1 MSPNPPITPSSTSH
15 SNGSPLTTLTS
26 PQSSGRS
33 SSGHQTQKPVHILP
47 SSPPGSSHYRKKS
60 FNSGPIPLAL
70 STDRSPMP
78 SQATS
83 PVSSPYGSPPN
94 VSANYISMIA
104 RKNSTSES
112 SAFNPRELYR
122 RSESYSALQARAMM
136 NLNNSSTDLMP
147 SPQTNPR
154 DYPMR
159 QQDSY
164 EHELPPHDI
173 HSEQDQ
179 YFAQHQHTRRE
190 KHKRESFYAAL
201 QNSDQGAGGGNAYG
215 PSYQEETQKPA
226 KIQSRAVSPQNSNG
240 ALPSGSRSKDSTATT
255 PTEQRNHPTPPA
267 RSRSRTPAG
276 SVSGSGSS
284 IQANLSL
291 PHKSHTPRQHSGEI
305 QPILRKTTTP
315 MVDETM
321 TSFFQ
326 GHSDVHHSSSSSP
339 SNQSGEYQQTQ
350 IMGEAIPVPVADITK
365 HLSGL
370 EFNEQNSLAVPMQS
384 DTGVRTAHLR
394 KQSSGGI
401 GGPHRRSVMHDN
413 ANSRSNGSG
422 AVAEGSHKVKEAGIK
437 ERASLFVSN
446 SLSSSRKRGKVGR
459 RVDSSVLS

>member
-1 MSPNPPITPSSTSH
+1 
-15 SNGSPLTTLTS
+15 
-26 PQSSGRS
+26 
-33 SSGHQTQKPVHILP
+33 
-47 SSPPGSSHYRKKS
+47 
-60 FNSGPIPLAL
+60 
-70 STDRSPMP
+70 
-78 SQATS
+78 
-83 PVSSPYGSPPN
+83 
-94 VSANYISMIA
+94 
-104 RKNSTSES
+104 
-112 SAFNPRELYR
+112 
-122 RSESYSALQARAMM
+122 
-136 NLNNSSTDLMP
+136 
-147 SPQTNPR
+147 
-154 DYPMR
+154 
-159 QQDSY
+159 
-164 EHELPPHDI
+164 
-173 HSEQDQ
+173 
-179 YFAQHQHTRRE
+179 
-190 KHKRESFYAAL
+190 
-201 QNSDQGAGGGNAYG
+201 
-215 PSYQEETQKPA
+215 
-226 KIQSRAVSPQNSNG
+226 
-240 ALPSGSRSKDSTATT
+240 
-255 PTEQRNHPTPPA
+255 
-267 RSRSRTPAG
+267 
-276 SVSGSGSS
+276 
-284 IQANLSL
+284 LSL